1 MSAGQRRIPLGYCLD
16 RCRARSSAARLPRSG
31 RPWRFPCAVRSAE
44 RLGVTDCPPKCTVS
58 LRWVRAVT
66 LQDVKPPLAFF
77 RRADIANDPST
88 WIASR
93 PVPSSRETTVTTPR
107 VVFIAL
113 IPAAALPRSW
123 RRHRTF
129 STSLSPVRVYPNVRN
144 HVGDAHRVTDRADV
158 GHG

>member
-66 LQDVKPPLAFF
+66 LEDVKPPLAFF
-77 RRADIANDPST
+77 RRADIANDP
-88 WIASR
+88 IDLDRQPA
-93 PVPSSRETTVTTPR
+93 VPSSRETTVTTPR

-113 IPAAALPRSW
+113 IPAAALPRS
-123 RRHRTF
+123 
-129 STSLSPVRVYPNVRN
+129 
-144 HVGDAHRVTDRADV
+144 
-158 GHG
+158 